1 MRYRTTCIYQSNYKH
16 EMSYIPQTTQVKL
29 LKQYIEDVIK
39 HKENLLTF
47 KVLRQKQEVAKKWQS
62 ISLG

>member
-1 MRYRTTCIYQSNYKH
+1 
-16 EMSYIPQTTQVKL
+16 MSYIPQTTQVKL